1 MLRKLLTSIW
11 GFIKKKNNNN
21 NKQNKSEIPAATAE
35 QLH

>member
-1 MLRKLLTSIW
+1 MLRKLLTTIW
-11 GFIKKKNNNN
+11 GFIKNNNNN